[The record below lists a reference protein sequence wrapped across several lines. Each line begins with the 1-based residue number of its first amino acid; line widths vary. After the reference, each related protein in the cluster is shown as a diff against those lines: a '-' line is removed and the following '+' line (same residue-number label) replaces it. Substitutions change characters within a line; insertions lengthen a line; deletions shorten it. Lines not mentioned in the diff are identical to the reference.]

1 MGHPASRRG
10 CAARGAGHCQ
20 RIKEG
25 QFRGLDKSLV
35 SNFFRAQIEASL
47 LAHWRREGTA
57 PDHAPIN
64 LVATIRPEL
73 DALEIKLIVQ
83 LAEAT
88 IIRASTSCHADIAK
102 AIGKYTTVNKAR
114 PLVADAMV

>member
-1 MGHPASRRG
+1 M
-10 CAARGAGHCQ
+10 
-20 RIKEG
+20 
-25 QFRGLDKSLV
+25 

-102 AIGKYTTVNKAR
+102 AIETMEQGEVLKRGLERDCVLSR
-114 PLVADAMV
+114 ELIVAPRLNLRKS